1 MSAPSVVQ
9 PSVVQAAP
17 TARVGRAGFAFGIA
31 IVALVVAAAVIGNAL
46 VPQDPFA
53 QDLGKR
59 LVPPFWMEG
68 SRPEHPLGTDQL
80 GRDSLARLVY
90 GARIS
95 LLIGV
100 MTVITSGLIG
110 ITLGVL
116 GGFFGGRVDVVM
128 ANSTKSSTRPPKKP
142 PSTPSVMPINPDV
155 ITVIIPISSEMRAP

>member
-46 VPQDPFA
+46 VPQDPFT

-59 LVPPFWMEG
+59 LVPPFWMDG

-80 GRDSLARLVY
+80 GRDYLARLVY

-116 GGFFGGRVDVVM
+116 GGFFGGRVDDVVLF
-128 ANSTKSSTRPPKKP
+128 AITTRLSIPSAPRLRARPAPPEST
-142 PSTPSVMPINPDV
+142 
-155 ITVIIPISSEMRAP
+155 AAW